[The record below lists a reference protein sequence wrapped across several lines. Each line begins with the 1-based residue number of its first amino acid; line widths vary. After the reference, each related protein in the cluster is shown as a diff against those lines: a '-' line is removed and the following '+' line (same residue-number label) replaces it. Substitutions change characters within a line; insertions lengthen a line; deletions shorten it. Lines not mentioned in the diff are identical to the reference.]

1 VGKEEQDKLVFDLEA
16 VFDPDDYLYFYEDVV
31 SEKRTNK
38 EVDLLITE
46 LKMDRPMRVLD
57 LACGFGRHAN
67 RLAER
72 GHKVTGVDITEG
84 FLDIARAEAQNKNLD
99 VTYLRGDMRDICFDG
114 EFERALLLFTAFGY
128 FEDEENYKVLQNVSR
143 ALVKGGLFCF
153 DTINRDAYLKTFLS
167 YSVVEKDNDLMVD
180 MNSFD
185 ALTGRNY
192 TKRIIIRNGV
202 RKDAPYFVRF
212 YNLTEIGDLLNR
224 AGLTLCNVYEN
235 WDGKPFTST
244 SFRMIMVAKKE

>member
-1 VGKEEQDKLVFDLEA
+1 MGKEEQDKLVFDVEA

-31 SEKRTNK
+31 SEERTNK
-38 EVDLLITE
+38 EVDFLITK
-46 LKMDRPMRVLD
+46 LKMDKPMRILD

-67 RLAER
+67 RLAEK

-99 VTYLRGDMRDICFDG
+99 VTYLRSDMREISFDC

-128 FEDEENYKVLQNVSR
+128 FEDEQNYKVLENVSR

-153 DTINRDAYLKTFLS
+153 DILNRDAFLKNFLP
-167 YSVVEKDNDLMVD
+167 YSVVAKGNDFMID

-192 TKRIIIRNGV
+192 NRRIIIRNGV
-202 RKDAPYFVRF
+202 RKDAPFFVRL
-212 YNLTEIGDLLNR
+212 YNYTEVKELLIK
-224 AGLTLCNVYEN
+224 AGLTPVKVFGN
-235 WDGKPFTST
+235 WDGSPFTAN
-244 SFRMIMVAKKE
+244 SFRMIIIAKKE

>member
-72 GHKVTGVDITEG
+72 GHK
-84 FLDIARAEAQNKNLD
+84 
-99 VTYLRGDMRDICFDG
+99 
-114 EFERALLLFTAFGY
+114 
-128 FEDEENYKVLQNVSR
+128 
-143 ALVKGGLFCF
+143 
-153 DTINRDAYLKTFLS
+153 
-167 YSVVEKDNDLMVD
+167 
-180 MNSFD
+180 
-185 ALTGRNY
+185 
-192 TKRIIIRNGV
+192 
-202 RKDAPYFVRF
+202 
-212 YNLTEIGDLLNR
+212 
-224 AGLTLCNVYEN
+224 
-235 WDGKPFTST
+235 
-244 SFRMIMVAKKE
+244 